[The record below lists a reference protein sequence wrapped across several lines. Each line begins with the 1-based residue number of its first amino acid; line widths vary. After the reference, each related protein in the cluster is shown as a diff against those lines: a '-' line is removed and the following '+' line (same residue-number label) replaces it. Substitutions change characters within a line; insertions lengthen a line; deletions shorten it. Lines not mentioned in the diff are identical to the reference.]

1 MKKDT
6 NQNEGVID
14 AKNETET
21 TAVAVAEPT
30 AVSTQVNVAGVSL
43 RFPFVRVAQALSQ
56 WRVNGKAP
64 VVGDFYVGKD
74 KQVNVHVGDAGQEN
88 GMNVILLDVVPG
100 IMEDKPFTG
109 AANPPKR
116 WVGPTAEADAAKE
129 GFTLTPVPTGEVWA
143 DSGRPKMRANAT
155 RFCYLQMLVPVP
167 EDFDAVDFQVFPI
180 GEKLY
185 TPARIEF
192 SKGAFKGL
200 AEVIGNIERM
210 ERFRNRKV
218 EGYEFSWRGKVCHL
232 YTVEAQSKQTGA
244 LYPLLKFSLAMDGGK
259 TVELDPVER
268 EDFAMFLASVASV
281 TMDVSEAD
289 SEFVA

>member
-1 MKKDT
+1 MKKET

-14 AKNETET
+14 AMNETET
-21 TAVAVAEPT
+21 TAVATAAPT

-43 RFPFVRVAQALSQ
+43 RFPFVRVGQAMSQ

-64 VVGDFYVGKD
+64 VVGDFYIGKD
-74 KQVNVHVGDAGQEN
+74 KQVNVHLAEMGQDAGL
-88 GMNVILLDVVPG
+88 NVILLDVVPG

-109 AANPPKR
+109 AANPPQR
-116 WVGPTAEADAAKE
+116 WTGPDAEAEAAKA

-143 DSGRPKMRANAT
+143 DSGRPKMRANAS

-210 ERFRNRKV
+210 EKFRNRKV
-218 EGYEFSWRGKVCHL
+218 EGYEFSWRGKVCHV
-232 YTVEAQSKQTGA
+232 YTVEAQSRQTGA
-244 LYPLLKFSLAMDGGK
+244 MYPLLKFSLAMDGGR
-259 TVELDPVER
+259 TVELAGEEKD
-268 EDFAMFLASVASV
+268 DFIAFLSSV
-281 TMDVSEAD
+281 TSTTVDIGED
-289 SEFVA
+289 TPEF